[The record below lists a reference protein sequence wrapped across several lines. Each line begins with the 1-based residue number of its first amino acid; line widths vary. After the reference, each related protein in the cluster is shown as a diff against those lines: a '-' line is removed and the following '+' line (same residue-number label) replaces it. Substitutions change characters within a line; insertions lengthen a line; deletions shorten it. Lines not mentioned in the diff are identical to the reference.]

1 MIRLCLFA
9 FPQGTYKMHT
19 ILLVEDNEMLRKA
32 LRKTLVSSGGF
43 AVVEA
48 ENGRQARLLLET
60 QAIDLVVTDV
70 IMPEEEGVET
80 ILRIRKQR
88 ANLPII
94 AMSGGARLT
103 AENCLE
109 LAQAAGADLTLGK
122 PFTAEQMLAAI
133 SELLG
138 KAGQTSPI

>member
-1 MIRLCLFA
+1 
-9 FPQGTYKMHT
+9 MHT
-19 ILLVEDNEMLRKA
+19 ILLVEDNELLRKA
-32 LRKTLVSSGGF
+32 LCKTLAATGGF
-43 AVVEA
+43 KVIEA
-48 ENGRQARLLLET
+48 GNGREARQLMET
-60 QAIDLVVTDV
+60 QAIDLVITDV

-88 ANLPII
+88 ASLPII

-122 PFTAEQMLAAI
+122 PFTAEQMLTAI
-133 SELLG
+133 RQLLCI
-138 KAGQTSPI
+138 AGQAIPG